1 MIPFFVIILVDEK
14 EHIMNVLL
22 IEDNDSI
29 VSGLKYS
36 LEQERYKVFSCTNV
50 VDTIKFLEESKPVD
64 IAIIDISLP
73 DGNGFDL
80 YKNYIKEKNIPSI
93 FLTARDSE
101 DDIVKGLELGI
112 EDYMT
117 KPFSTRELLARI
129 KRNIMKHKNESV
141 ITIEGV
147 SFDFDKMEVSKDGNV
162 IPLTRLELK
171 ILHLLFSNLG
181 KVVRRDYIIEKIW
194 EWTRNDVNDNTV
206 TVYMKRIREKLGVDI
221 IITIKG
227 IGYRIDDIRK

>member
-1 MIPFFVIILVDEK
+1 
-14 EHIMNVLL
+14 MNVLL
-22 IEDNDSI
+22 IEDNESI

-36 LEQERYKVFSCTNV
+36 LEQEKYKVFSCTNV
-50 VDTIKFLEESKPVD
+50 ADTIKFLEENKQVD

-80 YKNYIKEKNIPSI
+80 YQNYIKEKNIPSI

-101 DDIVKGLELGI
+101 DDVVKGLELGV

-141 ITIEGV
+141 ITIKGIN
-147 SFDFDKMEVSKDGNV
+147 FDFDKMEVSKDGKG
-162 IPLTRLELK
+162 IPLTRLELM
-171 ILHLLFSNLG
+171 ILQLLFTNLG

-206 TVYMKRIREKLGVDI
+206 TVYMKRIREKIGVDI

-227 IGYRIDDIRK
+227 IGYRIDDTRK

>member
-1 MIPFFVIILVDEK
+1 
-14 EHIMNVLL
+14 MNVLL
-22 IEDNDSI
+22 IEDNESI

-36 LEQERYKVFSCTNV
+36 LEQEKYKVFSCTNV
-50 VDTIKFLEESKPVD
+50 ADTIKFLEENKQVD

-80 YKNYIKEKNIPSI
+80 YQNYIKEKNIPSI

-101 DDIVKGLELGI
+101 DDVVKGLELGV

-147 SFDFDKMEVSKDGNV
+147 SFDFDKMEVSKDGKV
-162 IPLTRLELK
+162 IPLTRLELM
-171 ILHLLFSNLG
+171 ILQLLFTNLG

-194 EWTRNDVNDNTV
+194 EWTSNDVNDNTV
-206 TVYMKRIREKLGVDI
+206 TVYMKRIREKIGVDI

-227 IGYRIDDIRK
+227 IGYRIDDTRK

>member
-1 MIPFFVIILVDEK
+1 
-14 EHIMNVLL
+14 MNVLL
-22 IEDNDSI
+22 IEDNESI

-36 LEQERYKVFSCTNV
+36 LEQEKYKVFSCTNV
-50 VDTIKFLEESKPVD
+50 EDTIKFLEENKQVD

-80 YKNYIKEKNIPSI
+80 YQNYIKEKNIPSI

-101 DDIVKGLELGI
+101 DDVVKGLELGV

-117 KPFSTRELLARI
+117 KPFSTKELLARM

-147 SFDFDKMEVSKDGNV
+147 SFDFDKMEVSKDGKV
-162 IPLTRLELK
+162 IPLTRLELM
-171 ILHLLFSNLG
+171 ILQLLFTNLG

-206 TVYMKRIREKLGVDI
+206 TVYMKRIREKIGVDI

-227 IGYRIDDIRK
+227 IGYRIDDTRK

>member
-1 MIPFFVIILVDEK
+1 
-14 EHIMNVLL
+14 MNVLL
-22 IEDNDSI
+22 IEDNESI

-36 LEQERYKVFSCTNV
+36 LEQEKYKVFSCTNV
-50 VDTIKFLEESKPVD
+50 EDTIKFLEENKQVD

-80 YKNYIKEKNIPSI
+80 YQNYIKEKNIPSI

-101 DDIVKGLELGI
+101 DDVVNGLELGV

-117 KPFSTRELLARI
+117 KPFSTKELLARM
-129 KRNIMKHKNESV
+129 KRNIMKHKNEAI
-141 ITIEGV
+141 ITIEGI
-147 SFDFDKMEVSKDGNV
+147 SFDFDKMEVSKDGKV

-194 EWTRNDVNDNTV
+194 EWTSNDVNDNTV
-206 TVYMKRIREKLGVDI
+206 TVYMKRIREKIGVDI

-227 IGYRIDDIRK
+227 IGYRIDDTRK

>member
-1 MIPFFVIILVDEK
+1 
-14 EHIMNVLL
+14 MNVLL
-22 IEDNDSI
+22 IEDNESI

-36 LEQERYKVFSCTNV
+36 LEQEKYKVFSCTNV
-50 VDTIKFLEESKPVD
+50 ADTIKFLEENKQVD

-80 YKNYIKEKNIPSI
+80 YQNYIKEKNIPSI

-101 DDIVKGLELGI
+101 DDVVKGLELGV

-147 SFDFDKMEVSKDGNV
+147 SFDFDKMEVSKDGKV
-162 IPLTRLELK
+162 IPLTRLELM
-171 ILHLLFSNLG
+171 ILQLLFTNLG
-181 KVVRRDYIIEKIW
+181 KVVRREYIIEKIW
-194 EWTRNDVNDNTV
+194 EWTSNDVNDNTV
-206 TVYMKRIREKLGVDI
+206 TVYMKRIREKIGVDI

-227 IGYRIDDIRK
+227 IGYRIDDTRK

>member
-1 MIPFFVIILVDEK
+1 
-14 EHIMNVLL
+14 MNVLL

-36 LEQERYKVFSCTNV
+36 LEQEKYKVFSCTNV
-50 VDTIKFLEESKPVD
+50 ADTIKFLEENKQVD

-80 YKNYIKEKNIPSI
+80 YQNYIKEKNIPSI

-101 DDIVKGLELGI
+101 DDVVKGLELGV

-147 SFDFDKMEVSKDGNV
+147 SFDFDKMEVSKDGKV

-171 ILHLLFSNLG
+171 ILHLLFTNLG

-206 TVYMKRIREKLGVDI
+206 TVYMKRIREKIGVDI

-227 IGYRIDDIRK
+227 IGYRIDDTRK

>member
-1 MIPFFVIILVDEK
+1 
-14 EHIMNVLL
+14 MNVLL
-22 IEDNDSI
+22 IEDNESI

-36 LEQERYKVFSCTNV
+36 LEQEKYKVFSCTNV
-50 VDTIKFLEESKPVD
+50 ADTIKFLEENKQVD

-80 YKNYIKEKNIPSI
+80 YQNYIKEKNIPSI
-93 FLTARDSE
+93 FLTARDGE
-101 DDIVKGLELGI
+101 DDVVKGLELGV

-129 KRNIMKHKNESV
+129 KRNIMKHKNEAIV
-141 ITIEGV
+141 RVEGI
-147 SFDFDKMEVSKDGNV
+147 SFDFDKMEVSKDGKV
-162 IPLTRLELK
+162 IPLTRLELM
-171 ILHLLFSNLG
+171 ILQLLFTNLG

-206 TVYMKRIREKLGVDI
+206 TVYMKRIREKIGVDI

-227 IGYRIDDIRK
+227 IGYRIDDTRK

>member
-1 MIPFFVIILVDEK
+1 M
-14 EHIMNVLL
+14 HVLL
-22 IEDNDSI
+22 IEDNESI
-29 VSGLKYS
+29 VDGLKYS
-36 LEQERYKVFSCTNV
+36 LEQEKYKVFSCINV
-50 VDTIKFLEESKPVD
+50 ADTVKFLEENKQVD
-64 IAIIDISLP
+64 IAIIDVSLP

-80 YKNYIKEKNIPSI
+80 YQNYIKEKNIPSI
-93 FLTARDSE
+93 FLTARDTE
-101 DDIVKGLELGI
+101 DDVVKGLELGV

-129 KRNIMKHKNESV
+129 KRNIMKHKNEAI

-147 SFDFDKMEVSKDGNV
+147 SFDFDKMEVSKDGKV

-171 ILHLLFSNLG
+171 ILHLLFSNLE

-194 EWTRNDVNDNTV
+194 EWTSNDVNDNTV
-206 TVYMKRIREKLGVDI
+206 TVYMKRIREKIGVDI

-227 IGYRIDDIRK
+227 IGYRIDDTRK

>member
-1 MIPFFVIILVDEK
+1 
-14 EHIMNVLL
+14 MNVLL
-22 IEDNDSI
+22 IEDNESI

-36 LEQERYKVFSCTNV
+36 LEQEKYKVFSCTNV
-50 VDTIKFLEESKPVD
+50 ADTIKFLEENKQID

-80 YKNYIKEKNIPSI
+80 YQNYIKEKNIPSI

-101 DDIVKGLELGI
+101 DDVVKGLELGV

-117 KPFSTRELLARI
+117 KPFSTKELLARM

-147 SFDFDKMEVSKDGNV
+147 SFDFDKMEVSKDGKV

-171 ILHLLFSNLG
+171 ILHLLFTNLG

-194 EWTRNDVNDNTV
+194 EWTSNDVNDNTV

-227 IGYRIDDIRK
+227 IGYRIDDTRK

>member
-1 MIPFFVIILVDEK
+1 
-14 EHIMNVLL
+14 MNVLL

-36 LEQERYKVFSCTNV
+36 LEQEKYKVFSCTNV
-50 VDTIKFLEESKPVD
+50 ADTIKFLEENKQVD
-64 IAIIDISLP
+64 IDIIDISLP
-73 DGNGFDL
+73 DGNCFDL
-80 YKNYIKEKNIPSI
+80 YQNYIKEKNIPSI

-101 DDIVKGLELGI
+101 DDVVKGLELGV

-129 KRNIMKHKNESV
+129 KRNIMKHKNEAIV
-141 ITIEGV
+141 RVEGI
-147 SFDFDKMEVSKDGNV
+147 SFDFDKMEVSKDGKV

-194 EWTRNDVNDNTV
+194 EWTSNDVNDNTV
-206 TVYMKRIREKLGVDI
+206 TVYMKRIREKIGVDI

-227 IGYRIDDIRK
+227 IGYRIDDTRK

>member
-1 MIPFFVIILVDEK
+1 
-14 EHIMNVLL
+14 MNVLL
-22 IEDNDSI
+22 IEDNESI

-36 LEQERYKVFSCTNV
+36 LEQEKYKVFSCTNV
-50 VDTIKFLEESKPVD
+50 ADTIKFLEENKQVD

-80 YKNYIKEKNIPSI
+80 YQNYIKEKNIPSI

-101 DDIVKGLELGI
+101 DDVVKGLELGV

-129 KRNIMKHKNESV
+129 KRNIMKHKNESI

-147 SFDFDKMEVSKDGNV
+147 SFDFDKMEVSKDGKV

-194 EWTRNDVNDNTV
+194 EWTSNDVNDNTV
-206 TVYMKRIREKLGVDI
+206 TVYMKRIREKIGVDI

-227 IGYRIDDIRK
+227 IGYRIDDTRK

>member
-1 MIPFFVIILVDEK
+1 
-14 EHIMNVLL
+14 MNVLL

-36 LEQERYKVFSCTNV
+36 LEQEKYKVFSCTNV
-50 VDTIKFLEESKPVD
+50 ADTIKFLKENKPVD

-80 YKNYIKEKNIPSI
+80 YQNYIKEKNIPSI

-101 DDIVKGLELGI
+101 DDVVKGLELGV

-117 KPFSTRELLARI
+117 KPFSTKELLARM

-147 SFDFDKMEVSKDGNV
+147 SFDFDKMEVSKDRKV

-194 EWTRNDVNDNTV
+194 EWTSNDVNDNTV
-206 TVYMKRIREKLGVDI
+206 TVYMKRIREKIGVDI

-227 IGYRIDDIRK
+227 IGYRIDDTRK

>member
-1 MIPFFVIILVDEK
+1 
-14 EHIMNVLL
+14 MNVLL
-22 IEDNDSI
+22 IEDNESI

-36 LEQERYKVFSCTNV
+36 LEQEKYKVFSCTNV
-50 VDTIKFLEESKPVD
+50 EDSIKFLEENKQVD

-80 YKNYIKEKNIPSI
+80 YQNYIKEKNIPSI
-93 FLTARDSE
+93 FLTAKDGE
-101 DDIVKGLELGI
+101 DDVVKGLELGV

-147 SFDFDKMEVSKDGNV
+147 SFDFDKMEVSKDGKV

-194 EWTRNDVNDNTV
+194 EWTSNDVNDNTV
-206 TVYMKRIREKLGVDI
+206 TVYMKRIREKIGVDI

-227 IGYRIDDIRK
+227 IGYRIDDTRK

>member
-1 MIPFFVIILVDEK
+1 
-14 EHIMNVLL
+14 MNVLL
-22 IEDNDSI
+22 IEDNESI

-36 LEQERYKVFSCTNV
+36 LEQEKYKVFSCTNV
-50 VDTIKFLEESKPVD
+50 ADTIKFLEENKQVD

-80 YKNYIKEKNIPSI
+80 YQNYIKEKNIPSI
-93 FLTARDSE
+93 FLTARDGE
-101 DDIVKGLELGI
+101 DDVVKGLELGV

-117 KPFSTRELLARI
+117 KPFSTRELLARM
-129 KRNIMKHKNESV
+129 KRNIMKHKNEAI
-141 ITIEGV
+141 ITIEGI
-147 SFDFDKMEVSKDGNV
+147 SFDFDKMEVSKDGKV

-194 EWTRNDVNDNTV
+194 EWTSNDVNDNTV
-206 TVYMKRIREKLGVDI
+206 TVYMKRIREKIGVDI

-227 IGYRIDDIRK
+227 IGYRIDDTRK

>member
-1 MIPFFVIILVDEK
+1 
-14 EHIMNVLL
+14 MNVLL
-22 IEDNDSI
+22 IEDNESI

-36 LEQERYKVFSCTNV
+36 LEQEKYKVFSCTNV
-50 VDTIKFLEESKPVD
+50 ADTIKFLEENKQVD

-80 YKNYIKEKNIPSI
+80 YQNYIKEKNIPSI

-101 DDIVKGLELGI
+101 DDVVKGLELGV

-147 SFDFDKMEVSKDGNV
+147 SFDFDKMEVSKDGKV

-194 EWTRNDVNDNTV
+194 EWTSNDVNDNTV
-206 TVYMKRIREKLGVDI
+206 TVYMKRIREKIGIDI

-227 IGYRIDDIRK
+227 IGYRIDDTRK

>member
-1 MIPFFVIILVDEK
+1 
-14 EHIMNVLL
+14 MNVLL
-22 IEDNDSI
+22 IEDNESI

-36 LEQERYKVFSCTNV
+36 LEQEKYKVFSCTNV
-50 VDTIKFLEESKPVD
+50 ADTIKFLEENKQVD

-80 YKNYIKEKNIPSI
+80 YQNYIKEKNIPSI

-101 DDIVKGLELGI
+101 DDVVKGLELGV

-129 KRNIMKHKNESV
+129 KRNIMKHKNEAI
-141 ITIEGV
+141 ITIEGI
-147 SFDFDKMEVSKDGNV
+147 SFDFDKMEVSKDGKV
-162 IPLTRLELK
+162 IPLTRLELM
-171 ILHLLFSNLG
+171 ILQLLFTNLG
-181 KVVRRDYIIEKIW
+181 KVVRREYIIEKIW
-194 EWTRNDVNDNTV
+194 EWTSNDVNDNTV
-206 TVYMKRIREKLGVDI
+206 TVYMKRIREKIGVDI

-227 IGYRIDDIRK
+227 IGYRIDDTRK

>member
-1 MIPFFVIILVDEK
+1 
-14 EHIMNVLL
+14 MNVLL
-22 IEDNDSI
+22 IEDNESI

-36 LEQERYKVFSCTNV
+36 LEQEKYKVFSCTNV
-50 VDTIKFLEESKPVD
+50 EDTIKFLEENKQVD

-80 YKNYIKEKNIPSI
+80 YQNYIKEKNIPSI

-101 DDIVKGLELGI
+101 DDVVKGLELGV

-117 KPFSTRELLARI
+117 KPFSTRELLARM

-147 SFDFDKMEVSKDGNV
+147 SFDFDKMEVSKDGKV

-194 EWTRNDVNDNTV
+194 EWTSNDVNDNTV
-206 TVYMKRIREKLGVDI
+206 TVYMKRIREKIGVDI

-227 IGYRIDDIRK
+227 IGYRIDDTRK

>member
-1 MIPFFVIILVDEK
+1 
-14 EHIMNVLL
+14 MNVLL

-36 LEQERYKVFSCTNV
+36 LEQEKYKVFSCTNV
-50 VDTIKFLEESKPVD
+50 ADTIKFLKENKPVD

-80 YKNYIKEKNIPSI
+80 YQNYIKEKNIPSI

-101 DDIVKGLELGI
+101 DDVVKGLELGV

-117 KPFSTRELLARI
+117 KPFSTKELLARM

-147 SFDFDKMEVSKDGNV
+147 SFDFDKMEVSKDGKG
-162 IPLTRLELK
+162 IPLTRLELM
-171 ILHLLFSNLG
+171 ILQLLFTNLG

-206 TVYMKRIREKLGVDI
+206 TVYMKRIREKIGVDI

-227 IGYRIDDIRK
+227 IGYRIDDTRK

>member
-1 MIPFFVIILVDEK
+1 
-14 EHIMNVLL
+14 MNVLL

-36 LEQERYKVFSCTNV
+36 LEQEKYKVFSCTNV
-50 VDTIKFLEESKPVD
+50 KDTIKFLEENKQID

-80 YKNYIKEKNIPSI
+80 YQNYIKEKNIPSI

-101 DDIVKGLELGI
+101 DDVVKGLELGV

-147 SFDFDKMEVSKDGNV
+147 SFDFDKMEVSKDGKV

-194 EWTRNDVNDNTV
+194 EWTSNDVNDNTV
-206 TVYMKRIREKLGVDI
+206 TVYMKRIREKIGVDI

-227 IGYRIDDIRK
+227 IGYRIDDTRK

>member
-1 MIPFFVIILVDEK
+1 
-14 EHIMNVLL
+14 MNVLL
-22 IEDNDSI
+22 IEDNESI
-29 VSGLKYS
+29 VVGLKYS
-36 LEQERYKVFSCTNV
+36 LEQEKYNVICCTNV
-50 VDTIKFLEESKPVD
+50 RDTIKLLEENKQVD

-80 YKNYIKEKNIPSI
+80 YQDFIKEKNIPSI

-101 DDIVKGLELGI
+101 SDIIKDLELGV

-117 KPFSTRELLARI
+117 KPFSVRELLVRL
-129 KRNIMKHKNESV
+129 KRNIMKYKNQSI
-141 ITIEGV
+141 ITVEDV
-147 SFDFDKMEVSKDGNV
+147 SFDFDKMEVSKDGKV

-194 EWTRNDVNDNTV
+194 EWTSNDVNDNTV
-206 TVYMKRIREKLGVDI
+206 TVYMKRIREKIGVDI
-221 IITIKG
+221 IITMKG
-227 IGYRIDDIRK
+227 IGYRIDDTRQ

>member
-1 MIPFFVIILVDEK
+1 
-14 EHIMNVLL
+14 MNVLL
-22 IEDNDSI
+22 IEDNESI

-36 LEQERYKVFSCTNV
+36 LEQEKYKVFSCTNV
-50 VDTIKFLEESKPVD
+50 ADTIKFLEENKQVD

-80 YKNYIKEKNIPSI
+80 YQNHIKEKNIPSI

-101 DDIVKGLELGI
+101 DDVVKGLELGV

-147 SFDFDKMEVSKDGNV
+147 SFDFDKMEVSKDGKV

-194 EWTRNDVNDNTV
+194 EWTSNDVNDNTV
-206 TVYMKRIREKLGVDI
+206 TVYMKRIREKIGVDI

-227 IGYRIDDIRK
+227 IGYRIDDTRK

>member
-1 MIPFFVIILVDEK
+1 
-14 EHIMNVLL
+14 MNVLL
-22 IEDNDSI
+22 IEDNESI

-36 LEQERYKVFSCTNV
+36 LEQEKYKVFSCTNMS
-50 VDTIKFLEESKPVD
+50 DTVKLLEKNKQID

-80 YKNYIKEKNIPSI
+80 YKNYIKGKNIPSI

-101 DDIVKGLELGI
+101 DDIVKGLELGV

-129 KRNIMKHKNESV
+129 KRNIMKYKNESV
-141 ITIEGV
+141 ITIKGI
-147 SFDFDKMEVSKDGNV
+147 SFDFDKMEVIKERKV

-171 ILHLLFSNLG
+171 ILHLLFSNLD

-194 EWTRNDVNDNTV
+194 EWTSNDVNDNTV
-206 TVYMKRIREKLGVDI
+206 TVYMKRIREKIGVDI

-227 IGYRIDDIRK
+227 IGYRIDDTRK

>member
-1 MIPFFVIILVDEK
+1 
-14 EHIMNVLL
+14 MNVLL
-22 IEDNDSI
+22 IEDNESI

-36 LEQERYKVFSCTNV
+36 LEQEKYKVFSCTNV
-50 VDTIKFLEESKPVD
+50 ADTIKFLEENKQID

-80 YKNYIKEKNIPSI
+80 YQNYIKEKNIPSI
-93 FLTARDSE
+93 FLTARDGE
-101 DDIVKGLELGI
+101 DDVVKGLELGV

-117 KPFSTRELLARI
+117 KPFSTRELLARM
-129 KRNIMKHKNESV
+129 KRNIMKHKNEAI

-147 SFDFDKMEVSKDGNV
+147 SFDFDKMEVSKDGKV

-194 EWTRNDVNDNTV
+194 EWTSNDVNDNTV
-206 TVYMKRIREKLGVDI
+206 TVYMKRIREKIGVDI

-227 IGYRIDDIRK
+227 IGYRIDDTRK